1 MAIKR
6 ALYKQMNSE
15 GTEFDVLHYQTSAG
29 VVEVLDDDKVSKGN
43 LDSLLM
49 KGVVVRTGDIKDIK
63 VSGKY
68 RIKGVSGL
76 PGGTNSSEEYMLE
89 VVSMGEDINNPIL
102 VNYMLTDK
110 NGYMY
115 YRTISETNQD
125 SGWSSGGTGMKNT
138 INSILNTIGSSRDL
152 KTSNQVLVD
161 AINELVDYKDSSSKS
176 IQKLNDRNFDSR
188 YIRRDVTTSVSAD
201 TNIQHGKGFNTL
213 LGNGSTVNLIKSD
226 LSGNTVLGNTNT
238 GLQMASRGH
247 ITHNGSKVWTAGNDG
262 AGSGLDADL
271 LGGIP
276 SSRYLTTDSNG
287 QFSKNIRFNEG
298 MTIGSGKLLNW
309 SGESGIGVVSFHN
322 NTTTRFMRRDGLEYA
337 KIDSRTGLH
346 SSALSLVGGELCGE
360 QLNSLIEMKGKP
372 SDRGFSLSVDRNNGE
387 LKLVNSQN
395 GAVLFNAGRTSSELG
410 FGNRIMIN
418 GKHVYIQKN
427 QPPTS
432 APEGSVWIQTRV

>member
-6 ALYKQMNSE
+6 AIYKQMNSE
-15 GTEFDVLHYQTSAG
+15 GTEFDILHYQTNAG
-29 VVEVLDDDKVSKGN
+29 GVEVLDNNKVSKGN

-49 KGVVVRTGDIKDIK
+49 KGVSVNSGNIKDIK

-68 RIKGVSGL
+68 RVKGVSGL
-76 PGGTNSSEEYMLE
+76 PTGTNSSEEYMLE
-89 VVSMGEDINNPIL
+89 VVSMGEDINKPIL

-115 YRTISETNQD
+115 YRTISGTNRD

-138 INSILNTIGSSRDL
+138 INSILNTLGSSQSL
-152 KTSNQVLVD
+152 KTSNKVIVD
-161 AINELVDYKDSSSKS
+161 AINELVDFKNSSSKS
-176 IQKLNDRNFDSR
+176 IQDLNNKDFDSR
-188 YIRRDVTTSVSAD
+188 YIRRDVTTNVNAD
-201 TNIQHGKGFNTL
+201 TNIQHGKGLNTL
-213 LGNGSTVNLIKSD
+213 LSNGSTVNLIKSD
-226 LSGNTVLGNTNT
+226 LSGNTILGNADKALKISSS
-238 GLQMASRGH
+238 GDM
-247 ITHNGSKVWTAGNDG
+247 THNGSKVWTSANHG

-271 LGGIP
+271 LGGVP

-298 MTIGSGKLLNW
+298 ITIGGNKRITWGGQSGLSVNTQSGATIASFTDTNGATYASLN
-309 SGESGIGVVSFHN
+309 S
-322 NTTTRFMRRDGLEYA
+322 
-337 KIDSRTGLH
+337 KTGLH
-346 SSALSLVGGELCGE
+346 SSALSLTGGAI
-360 QLNSLIEMKGKP
+360 NSSIEMKGKA
-372 SDRGFSLSVDRNNGE
+372 SDRGFSLSVDKNTGE

-395 GAVLFNAGRTSSELG
+395 GAVLFNAGKEGSELG

-418 GKHVYIQKN
+418 GRHVYIQKN

>member
-6 ALYKQMNSE
+6 AIYKQMNSE
-15 GTEFDVLHYQTSAG
+15 GTEFDILHYQTSAG
-29 VVEVLDDDKVSKGN
+29 GVEVLDNNKVSKGN

-49 KGVVVRTGDIKDIK
+49 KGVPVNSGDIKDIK

-68 RIKGVSGL
+68 RVKGVSGL
-76 PGGTNSSEEYMLE
+76 PTGTNSSEEYMLE

-110 NGYMY
+110 SGYMY
-115 YRTISETNQD
+115 YRTISGTNQD

-138 INSILNTIGSSRDL
+138 INSILNTLGSSQNL
-152 KTSNQVLVD
+152 KTSNKVIVD
-161 AINELVDYKDSSSKS
+161 AINELVDFRNSSSQS
-176 IQKLNDRNFDSR
+176 IQDLSNKDFDSR
-188 YIRRDVTTSVSAD
+188 YIRRDATTNVNAD
-201 TNIQHGKGFNTL
+201 TNIQHGKGFNIL

-226 LSGNTVLGNTNT
+226 LSGNTILGNADKALKISSS
-238 GLQMASRGH
+238 GDM
-247 ITHNGSKVWTAGNDG
+247 THNGSKIWTAGNDG

-271 LGGIP
+271 LGGVP

-298 MTIGSGKLLNW
+298 ITIGDNKRITWGGQAGMSVNTQSGATIASFTDTNGSIYASLN
-309 SGESGIGVVSFHN
+309 S
-322 NTTTRFMRRDGLEYA
+322 T
-337 KIDSRTGLH
+337 TGLH
-346 SSALSLVGGELCGE
+346 SSALSLIGGAV
-360 QLNSLIEMKGKP
+360 NSSIEMKGKA
-372 SDRGFSLSVDRNNGE
+372 SDRGFAISVDKNTGE

-395 GAVLFNAGRTSSELG
+395 GAVLFNAGKEGSELG
-410 FGNRIMIN
+410 FENRIMIN
-418 GKHVYIQKN
+418 GRHVYIQKN

>member
-6 ALYKQMNSE
+6 AIYKQMNSA
-15 GTEFDVLHYQTSAG
+15 GTEFDILHYQTNVG
-29 VVEVLDDDKVSKGN
+29 GVEVLDNNKVSKGN

-49 KGVVVRTGDIKDIK
+49 KGVSVNSGDIKDIK

-68 RIKGVSGL
+68 RVKGVSGL
-76 PGGTNSSEEYMLE
+76 PTGTNSSEEYMLE
-89 VVSMGEDINNPIL
+89 VVSMGEDINKPIL

-110 NGYMY
+110 SGYMY
-115 YRTISETNQD
+115 YRTISGTNRD

-138 INSILNTIGSSRDL
+138 INSILNTLGSSQSL
-152 KTSNQVLVD
+152 KTSNKVIVD
-161 AINELVDYKDSSSKS
+161 AINELVDFKNSSSQS
-176 IQKLNDRNFDSR
+176 IQELNNKDFDNR
-188 YIRRDVTTSVSAD
+188 YIRRDVTTNVSAD
-201 TNIQHGKGFNTL
+201 TNIQHGKGFNIL

-226 LSGNTVLGNTNT
+226 LSGNTILGNADKALKISSS
-238 GLQMASRGH
+238 GDM
-247 ITHNGSKVWTAGNDG
+247 THNGSKVWTSANHG

-271 LGGIP
+271 LGGVP

-298 MTIGSGKLLNW
+298 ITIGENKRITWGGQSGLSVNTQSGATIASFTDTNGSVYASLN
-309 SGESGIGVVSFHN
+309 S
-322 NTTTRFMRRDGLEYA
+322 T
-337 KIDSRTGLH
+337 TGLH
-346 SSALSLVGGELCGE
+346 SSALSLIGGAI
-360 QLNSLIEMKGKP
+360 NSSIEMKGKE
-372 SDRGFSLSVDRNNGE
+372 SDRGFSISVDKNTGE

-395 GAVLFNAGRTSSELG
+395 GAVLFNVEKAGSELG
-410 FGNRIMIN
+410 FENRIMIN